1 VKLLGSNYV
10 SAQKQQRSIFF
21 IVCYVYAAVLCIA
34 ASVGLF
40 VLLGR
45 QEPLYRAN
53 VRLVVNNSINQEY
66 IASTDLS
73 VSQKLVDTYVT
84 VIKSDTVLE
93 KVQESGNFTY
103 SPARLRSMI
112 TAQQVEATEIFT
124 VNVSSPDPL
133 VAAEVANT
141 IAMVAPGEC
150 AKIVTGSSAKV
161 LDYAKMPTAPYTP
174 NYTKNALVGALV
186 GFVIAIVY
194 LTIRYLMDVHI
205 NDAEDLERMFDYP
218 VLGQIPD
225 IMQVRNRTRGAYAK
239 YAEEAEENE
248 KNDKG
253 KLKS

>member
-1 VKLLGSNYV
+1 MKLLGSNYV

-112 TAQQVEATEIFT
+112 TAQQVENTEIID
-124 VNVSSPDPL
+124 VSVTDPDPRT
-133 VAAEVANT
+133 AAEIANT
-141 IAMVAPGEC
+141 LAMVAPGEC
-150 AKIVTGSSAKV
+150 AKIITGSSAKV
-161 LDYAKMPTAPYTP
+161 LDYAQMPTNPVSSQNIWKDAM
-174 NYTKNALVGALV
+174 LGALV
-186 GFVIAIVY
+186 AAALAVVPPGICFVIRLFIKRK
-194 LTIRYLMDVHI
+194 T
-205 NDAEDLERMFDYP
+205 AERKYYERRS
-218 VLGQIPD
+218 Q
-225 IMQVRNRTRGAYAK
+225 
-239 YAEEAEENE
+239 
-248 KNDKG
+248 
-253 KLKS
+253 